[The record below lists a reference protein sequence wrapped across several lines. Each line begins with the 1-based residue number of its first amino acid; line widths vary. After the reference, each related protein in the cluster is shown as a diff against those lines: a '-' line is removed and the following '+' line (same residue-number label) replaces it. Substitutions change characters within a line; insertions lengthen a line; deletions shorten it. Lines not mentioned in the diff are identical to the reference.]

1 MQFYLVKNHD
11 RVLGT
16 FKAFRNARKC
26 AEDNCVGF
34 IFKMQ
39 ISSGGSYPCYVA
51 VSYFMKKR
59 LCSKNWSEVFIR
71 YSI

>member
-1 MQFYLVKNHD
+1 MQFYLVKNHED
-11 RVLGT
+11 VLGT

-26 AEDNCVGF
+26 AEDNCIGL
-34 IFKMQ
+34 IYKMKYS
-39 ISSGGSYPCYVA
+39 SSGTYPSYVA

-71 YSI
+71 FSV